1 MNYTAYTFIAFDTFL
16 SLPLSLTLSAY
27 VWWICFGTLLPKL
40 CAYVFVSSVC
50 ARAMES
56 NGNRVFNYS
65 ANILTHCSS
74 VPLSYTSHTRTK
86 KESGRA
92 SKRGKNIYTKTSR
105 LWQVQYD
112 IYKSAQ
118 LSFAPLFVLSF
129 CLYMLIVSMCMCEF
143 AKAPQSCSFS
153 SISVAPLS
161 LLVYTSK

>member
-1 MNYTAYTFIAFDTFL
+1 MCTAAHCMYTYVLYTTDVCMNTTQHGTAQNTNRTDSEESELHSLHIYRIRYLSL
-16 SLPLSLTLSAY
+16 SLPLSLALSAY

-40 CAYVFVSSVC
+40 SAYVFVSSVC

-105 LWQVQYD
+105 L
-112 IYKSAQ
+112 
-118 LSFAPLFVLSF
+118 
-129 CLYMLIVSMCMCEF
+129 
-143 AKAPQSCSFS
+143 
-153 SISVAPLS
+153 
-161 LLVYTSK
+161 